1 MYSLSTK
8 VGYATD
14 ITLERIVR
22 LKCYQVQRK
31 KGAKVFTFHS
41 LFLHVFACRS
51 VFLMRFCGYS
61 YFDLLELLEPSR
73 LEQNKLN
80 LDLMNLICLSTFLIY
95 SLIEHSGPYDFPF
108 VKSFIS

>member
-31 KGAKVFTFHS
+31 KGAKVFTFRS
-41 LFLHVFACRS
+41 LFLHVFA
-51 VFLMRFCGYS
+51 
-61 YFDLLELLEPSR
+61 
-73 LEQNKLN
+73 
-80 LDLMNLICLSTFLIY
+80 
-95 SLIEHSGPYDFPF
+95 
-108 VKSFIS
+108 